1 MVGGSNAWSR
11 PALFTEAKS
20 CEVKCLLKLL
30 LERCHPLHK
39 GTGPSPAVTLAE
51 LLFPAGTRLHVLRA
65 LIESLQKSTFFFFLG
80 IQRS

>member
-51 LLFPAGTRLHVLRA
+51 LLFPAGTRLHVLQA
-65 LIESLQKSTFFFFLG
+65 LIESLQKSAFFFFLG